1 MKKYL
6 VGLVILLL
14 STGCSFMVKTPVV
27 ADYQKLN
34 QINQI
39 STRNDIEIMM
49 GIPQSVGVHIVN
61 GHTYDLIF
69 YFGLSGRLTI
79 SSANMDSGT
88 AFISYQAENPVN
100 ILYFTSKSTDPKITF
115 NKEFPIK
122 TLSEKLILGQSNIS
136 VVYEV
141 MGQPQYKGR
150 RIDKNSEV
158 VHNIAFWDASQVQ
171 NNGAIKEKWLLIGF
185 DNQDIIQDLIWVSS
199 MPEDIK
205 DFGEIGEQN
214 LKQITRLAMAGF
226 LPYFELQSINTSTK
240 IDTTQVDAMLKSNP
254 SNIKTIKDIIGTPTA
269 LGIKSFKNDSP
280 MVLSNWSFSKIEMKG
295 NEDNFIPP
303 GASEEERE
311 KFGQEQSY
319 MVMDI
324 TQSRLIVGHDSQ
336 GEIKE
341 IFWFKPIK

>member
-185 DNQDIIQDLIWVSS
+185 DNQDIIQDLI
-199 MPEDIK
+199 
-205 DFGEIGEQN
+205 
-214 LKQITRLAMAGF
+214 
-226 LPYFELQSINTSTK
+226 
-240 IDTTQVDAMLKSNP
+240 
-254 SNIKTIKDIIGTPTA
+254 
-269 LGIKSFKNDSP
+269 
-280 MVLSNWSFSKIEMKG
+280 
-295 NEDNFIPP
+295 
-303 GASEEERE
+303 
-311 KFGQEQSY
+311 
-319 MVMDI
+319 
-324 TQSRLIVGHDSQ
+324 
-336 GEIKE
+336 
-341 IFWFKPIK
+341 